1 MLEFPVD
8 EMNDVAAR
16 FPGRIGVCLKDS
28 NTGLRYEYNATEPL
42 PTASVVKVPIMIEL
56 FRQAH
61 TGQVSLDDRYRMR
74 TDISSH
80 GTGALKIMRDRP
92 ELTLRDYCRLMI
104 GVSDNMA
111 TDMIVHVVTTAS
123 INSTMEAMGYHN
135 TRANMPLG
143 VWHYLMK
150 GIVDTPSRERDDAYV
165 SGKLQ
170 GGPGDKDLPFA
181 SDLRNN
187 VASARDLADIMEKI
201 HEGQMISRAASA
213 QMIEMMKVPKGQNR
227 IRQYLKPNIET
238 ARKTGGSGRIK
249 ADAGIVY
256 LPTGPMFAAAL
267 ATSDHPEDG
276 TKGMEAIGLITGMAC
291 RVVSPESVIDIPQAS

>member
-1 MLEFPVD
+1 
-8 EMNDVAAR
+8 
-16 FPGRIGVCLKDS
+16 
-28 NTGLRYEYNATEPL
+28 
-42 PTASVVKVPIMIEL
+42 MIEL

-80 GTGALKIMRDRP
+80 GTGALKITRDRP

-111 TDMIVHVVTTAS
+111 TDMIVHVVTPAS

-143 VWHYLMK
+143 VWHYMMK

-201 HEGQMISRAASA
+201 HEGQMISPAASA
-213 QMIEMMKVPKGQNR
+213 QMIEMMKVPKGQNC

-267 ATSDHPEDG
+267 ATSDHPQDG

-291 RVVSPESVIDIPQAS
+291 RVVSPESVIDIP

>member
-16 FPGRIGVCLKDS
+16 FPGRIGVCLKDA

-61 TGQVSLDDRYRMR
+61 TGQVSLDDRYQMR

-123 INSTMEAMGYHN
+123 INSTMEAIGYHN

-150 GIVDTPSRERDDAYV
+150 GIVDTPSREIDDAYV

-201 HEGQMISRAASA
+201 HEGQMISPTASA
-213 QMIEMMKVPKGQNR
+213 QMIEMMKVPKRQNR

>member
-1 MLEFPVD
+1 MPQFPVD
-8 EMNDVAAR
+8 AMNDAAAR
-16 FPGRIGVCLKDS
+16 FPGRIGVCLKDANS
-28 NTGLRYEYNATEPL
+28 GLRYEYNANEPL

-61 TGQVSLDDRYRMR
+61 AGQVSLDDRYRMR

-80 GTGALKIMRDRP
+80 GTGTLKITRDRP

-111 TDMIVHVVTTAS
+111 TDMIVHLVTPAS

-143 VWHYLMK
+143 AWHYLMK
-150 GIVDTPSRERDDAYV
+150 GIVETPSRETDDTYA
-165 SGKLQ
+165 SGNLQ
-170 GGPGDKDLPFA
+170 DGPGDKELPFA

-201 HEGQMISRAASA
+201 HEGEMIGPAASA
-213 QMIEMMKVPKGQNR
+213 QMTEMMKVPKGSNR

-249 ADAGIVY
+249 ADAGIIY
-256 LPTGPMFAAAL
+256 LPTGPMFAGAL
-267 ATSDHPEDG
+267 ATSDHPQDG

-291 RVVSPESVIDIPQAS
+291 AAVSPESVIDIPQAN